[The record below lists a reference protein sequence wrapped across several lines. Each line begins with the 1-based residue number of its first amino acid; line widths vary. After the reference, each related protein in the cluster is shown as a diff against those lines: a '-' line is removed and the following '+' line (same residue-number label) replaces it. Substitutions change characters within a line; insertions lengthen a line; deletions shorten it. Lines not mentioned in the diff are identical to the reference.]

1 MKIVD
6 TRGLTCPAPLIAT
19 KRAIKDTAP
28 GEALKIMTDNK
39 TSLSNLTRF
48 LTDNRVGF
56 STEKGEDFWTITII
70 NGTTEVQYTDPEVY
84 CTTGIPHFTKGKFVI
99 AFTSDT
105 MGQGDEKLGHQLMVN
120 FVRAIKDLDKLPA
133 KMVFYNRGVFLG
145 AEDSPV
151 AQDIRELG
159 TMGVQIFFCA
169 TCVSYYSLEDKIKTG
184 SLSNMYEIV
193 QIMASADNVVKP

>member
-84 CTTGIPHFTKGKFVI
+84 CTTEIPHFTKGKFVI

-105 MGQGDEKLGHQLMVN
+105 MGQGDDKLGHLLMVN

-133 KMVFYNRGVFLG
+133 KMVFYNKGVFLG

-159 TMGVQIFFCA
+159 KWGFRYFSVPP
-169 TCVSYYSLEDKIKTG
+169 VSIIIHLKIRLKQ
-184 SLSNMYEIV
+184 V
-193 QIMASADNVVKP
+193 R